1 MISTTGTT
9 GAGEL
14 LGMRRAPRQAALA
27 MLRKVAAATWTSAER
42 SRQRHALAE
51 LNDHLLRDIGLTRD
65 DIRME
70 FRKPSWRV

>member
-1 MISTTGTT
+1 MISITGTT

-14 LGMRRAPRQAALA
+14 VGAQRSLQKTPLA
-27 MLRKVAAATWTSAER
+27 MLRRAALATWTSAES

-51 LNDHLLRDIGLTRD
+51 LDNHLLRDIGLTRS

-70 FRKPSWRV
+70 IRKPFWRV